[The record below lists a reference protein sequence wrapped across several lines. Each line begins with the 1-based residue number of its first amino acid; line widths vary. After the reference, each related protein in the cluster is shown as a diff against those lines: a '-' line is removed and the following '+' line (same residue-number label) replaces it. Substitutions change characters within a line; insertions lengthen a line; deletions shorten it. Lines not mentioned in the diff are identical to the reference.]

1 MLKEGISGK
10 CSVVVTENNSAKTIG
25 SGTLDV
31 FATPAMIALMEKTAW
46 ESVAPY
52 LSEGEGTVG
61 IHIDATHEAPT
72 PLGMTVTCESSLVKI
87 NGRRL
92 VFEVTASDETGLI
105 GKGTHERFLIKEN
118 KFQKK
123 ANERKQMRK
132 HELDKAD

>member
-31 FATPAMIALMEKTAW
+31 FATPAMIALMEKNAW

-52 LSEGEGTVG
+52 LSEGECTVG
-61 IHIDATHEAPT
+61 IQIDATHEAPT

-92 VFEVTASDETGLI
+92 GLEVTASDETGLI

-123 ANERKQMRK
+123 ANEKTRT
-132 HELDKAD
+132 

>member
-123 ANERKQMRK
+123 ANEKTRT
-132 HELDKAD
+132 

>member
-61 IHIDATHEAPT
+61 IHIDVTHEAPT

-123 ANERKQMRK
+123 ANEKTRT
-132 HELDKAD
+132 